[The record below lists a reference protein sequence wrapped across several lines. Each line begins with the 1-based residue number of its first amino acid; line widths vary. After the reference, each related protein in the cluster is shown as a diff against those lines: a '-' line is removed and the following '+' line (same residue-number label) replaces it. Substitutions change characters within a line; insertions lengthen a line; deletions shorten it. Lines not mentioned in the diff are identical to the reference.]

1 MVKKQFIVERG
12 GRSFVLYA
20 GLLDEAHAQG
30 LSSVETELVQVPGPM
45 TGDVAICR
53 AKVVTSK
60 GTFYGLGDA
69 APDNVPPEFV
79 TCLIRMAE
87 TRAKARALRDAV
99 NMGMAA
105 LEELPDA
112 GPTERLVAESDGEIP
127 AKRAEHS
134 EAAPQ
139 VPKAPGVCGDCG
151 KSLTLSQTQLS
162 VAAFREALCP
172 RCQQARKKGAAPA
185 KARA

>member
-1 MVKKQFIVERG
+1 MVKKQFIVDRG

-30 LSSVETELVQVPGPM
+30 LSSVETELIQVPGPM
-45 TGDVAICR
+45 NGEVAICR

-105 LEELPDA
+105 LEELPDT
-112 GPTERLVAESDGEIP
+112 GPAERAVFEADGEVVSSP
-127 AKRAEHS
+127 S
-134 EAAPQ
+134 EPAPQ
-139 VPKAPGVCGDCG
+139 IPKAAGVCGECG
-151 KSLTLSQTQLS
+151 KALTLSQTQLS

-172 RCQQARKKGAAPA
+172 RCQQARKKGLAGPA
-185 KARA
+185 KSRV

>member
-1 MVKKQFIVERG
+1 MVKKQFIVDRG

-45 TGDVAICR
+45 NGEVAICR

-105 LEELPDA
+105 LEELPDP
-112 GPTERLVAESDGEIP
+112 GPTERSLVEADGEMQSNP
-127 AKRAEHS
+127 PPK
-134 EAAPQ
+134 
-139 VPKAPGVCGDCG
+139 VPKAPGVCADCG

-162 VAAFREALCP
+162 IAAFREALCP
-172 RCQQARKKGAAPA
+172 RCQQARKKGAVSD
-185 KARA
+185 KARV